1 MVPHL
6 KDFQFTPT
14 AQSTRSVIG
23 APRRLRFVVLAA
35 IFVLWTLLIVVRL
48 AWLQLGEHKKFL
60 DIAAQQQQ
68 HGFEI
73 APRRGVLYDRNMH
86 ELAMTVSVDSVFAVP
101 SEIKDKAATAEAL
114 AKVVH
119 ADPTEEFT
127 TGKQIAARL
136 QDSRNFAWVARK
148 LDPDVIAKVKALKLK
163 GIYFQKEFKRIYP
176 NDELAAQV
184 LGYVGTDDTGL
195 GGIERKF
202 DGDLH
207 GTPGHMLTSVDAKR
221 HVLGSLERDPLP
233 GENLQLSVDENIQF
247 MAEKALDHAMEKYK
261 AHNGTVVVQDVHTGQ
276 ILALAIRPTFNPNDF
291 RHATNGLLRNH
302 AVSDI
307 YEPGSTFKLVTYSA
321 ALDAHVITPDT
332 VIDCQGSVIT
342 LFGRTIHDDRG
353 DHFGRLT
360 ASEAL
365 WHSSNVGAIKVALG
379 MGREKFYS
387 YMRAYGFGARSGI
400 ELPAE
405 TRGILRPTQRWGAT
419 SIASLA
425 IGQEVGVTPVQ
436 LVSMVSAIANGG
448 TYLPPHIIMNTAG
461 STNASLQAQPFH
473 PHGELP
479 KILPEGSHR
488 VISPLVS
495 AEMRKMMEGIVLYGT
510 GRTAAL
516 NGYSAGGKTGTA
528 QKIDIATHKYSKT
541 NVVASFAGFA
551 PVNNPAISVAVI
563 VDSPQG
569 EHHGAFVSAPVFAE
583 VAQQTLE
590 YLGVPHDEPMKPQK
604 ELDADHNAPSVD
616 DEVPEDDSDL
626 QAMFAEVN
634 NLPADDPLR
643 APQNS
648 QLPAPAA
655 ADGSDHVVSTM
666 PTSLATLIDTEV
678 PQYKAFTL
686 ANLIPAHP
694 AKVKEDLT
702 PQKNPETSS
711 SGEVRPHAVET
722 AKPLQPDAPI
732 ITDAKR
738 RVSVPSFVGEPL
750 RKVVETAG
758 VAGLGVQLLGDGIAR
773 DQAPAAGTLVPLGT
787 EVVVRFRP

>member
-1 MVPHL
+1 
-6 KDFQFTPT
+6 
-14 AQSTRSVIG
+14 
-23 APRRLRFVVLAA
+23 LRFVVLAA
-35 IFVLWTLLIVVRL
+35 IFIAWTMVIVVRL

-73 APRRGVLYDRNMH
+73 APRRGVLYDRNMR

-101 SEIKDKAATAEAL
+101 SEIKDKAATAAAL
-114 AKVVH
+114 AEVVH
-119 ADPTEEFT
+119 SDPTENFT
-127 TGKQIAARL
+127 TSNQIAARL
-136 QDSRNFAWVARK
+136 QDSRNFAWIARK

-202 DGDLH
+202 DPDLH

-221 HVLGSLERDPLP
+221 HVLGSLEREPLP

-247 MAEKALDHAMEKYK
+247 MAEKALDHAMEKYH
-261 AHNGTVVVQDVHTGQ
+261 AQNGTVVIQDVHTGQ

-321 ALDAHVITPDT
+321 ALDANVIKPDS

-342 LFGRTIHDDRG
+342 LFGRTIHDDKG

-387 YMRAYGFGARSGI
+387 YMRAYGFGTRSGI
-400 ELPAE
+400 ELPSE

-448 TYLPPHIIMNTAG
+448 TYLPPHIILNTAA
-461 STNASLQAQPFH
+461 STNENLRAQPFH
-473 PHGELP
+473 PNGELP
-479 KILPEGSHR
+479 KTLPEGAHR

-551 PVNNPAISVAVI
+551 PINNPAISVAVI
-563 VDSPQG
+563 IDSPQG
-569 EHHGAFVSAPVFAE
+569 EHHGAWVSAPVFAE
-583 VAQQTLE
+583 VAQEVLE
-590 YLGVPHDEPMKPQK
+590 YFGVPHDEPMKPQK
-604 ELDADHNAPSVD
+604 EVDAEHSAPGTGD
-616 DEVPEDDSDL
+616 DAPDDDSDL

-643 APQNS
+643 TPQNA

-655 ADGSDHVVSTM
+655 ADGSDHGVSMT
-666 PTSLATLIDTEV
+666 PTSLAAVTGESV
-678 PQYKAFTL
+678 PSYKAFSL
-686 ANLIPAHP
+686 ANLVAPRPA
-694 AKVKEDLT
+694 T
-702 PQKNPETSS
+702 PKQSI
-711 SGEVRPHAVET
+711 
-722 AKPLQPDAPI
+722 PLQKDASPASGAGAASRSNDKPFLNVADLSSKPSQNDVPI
-732 ITDAKR
+732 VTDAKR
-738 RVSVPSFVGEPL
+738 RVPVPFFVGEPL

-758 VAGLGVQLLGDGIAR
+758 VAGLGVQLVGDGIAR